1 MGPLAGPVA
10 VWRTVQDAYS
20 SFLAFGLLLLR
31 NVDIVFVTA
40 SAAAAPCLFYYY
52 QAAGKMLQYNV
63 SWTLVSFAVVFPLT
77 MGVSEAFRRRE
88 TAVQQLSAFRS
99 NLISFFTAHVD
110 WDWNITPSSVGGSAS
125 GRTHLS
131 PEHTQAVRESC
142 KELLDALVEMLNADR
157 VMSPRHYFT
166 VAGVEERSKVLAK
179 TKDALQKGR
188 AQMRHMSTLDEDFKR
203 AGLVAGESSRL
214 HAFLNQLQVAFEQL
228 YCIKVFRTPSGLR
241 VFTRVFIV
249 LTPWMQGPY
258 YAQLAVSTNIAFA
271 IVTSVL
277 TSFAMQGAGKPGL
290 PRPSD
295 RRT

>member
-1 MGPLAGPVA
+1 
-10 VWRTVQDAYS
+10 
-20 SFLAFGLLLLR
+20 
-31 NVDIVFVTA
+31 
-40 SAAAAPCLFYYY
+40 
-52 QAAGKMLQYNV
+52 
-63 SWTLVSFAVVFPLT
+63 
-77 MGVSEAFRRRE
+77 
-88 TAVQQLSAFRS
+88 
-99 NLISFFTAHVD
+99 
-110 WDWNITPSSVGGSAS
+110 
-125 GRTHLS
+125 
-131 PEHTQAVRESC
+131 
-142 KELLDALVEMLNADR
+142 MLNADR

-166 VAGVEERSKVLAK
+166 AAGVEERSKVLAK